1 MLAGKLFSVHPHA
14 TGVERADD
22 QSADNVGTEAFF
34 ADVLLGAAAAVENPG
49 AGAEVF
55 VVEGVCDLGV
65 GEEACSQFE
74 DAAERCRFSR
84 MRTESLERFIVD
96 VAEGDLPARPRAA
109 LRLLVEFDA
118 DFFGGV

>member
-49 AGAEVF
+49 ASPQAFG
-55 VVEGVCDLGV
+55 VEGVCYLGEG
-65 GEEACSQFE
+65 GETRGHFE
-74 DAAERCRFSR
+74 DAA
-84 MRTESLERFIVD
+84 
-96 VAEGDLPARPRAA
+96 
-109 LRLLVEFDA
+109 
-118 DFFGGV
+118 